1 MGGGRR
7 CEWFVPAFVDRGGLR
22 CEWQCP
28 RLCRPSRLCACVLGG
43 RGWSGRGAA
52 WQCWRGACEGVS
64 GFVPAPCAL
73 GECRCEWPCPRPPC
87 PFPFLCVV
95 LCCRGVRC
103 VPRGWRLTR
112 VCRLGQ
118 CCRCGALRSELGV
131 GSVSLSCIVLCS
143 GVLGRVVLL
152 EERRERCAVARR
164 KICYVMLCYVCS
176 AGHTMFTT

>member
-43 RGWSGRGAA
+43 RGGSGRGAA

-95 LCCRGVRC
+95 LCCRGSGVFRGGGVSRGC
-103 VPRGWRLTR
+103 VGW
-112 VCRLGQ
+112 VSAVGVAP
-118 CCRCGALRSELGV
+118 CGPS
-131 GSVSLSCIVLCS
+131 SVWVVWACPVLYCIVL
-143 GVLGRVVLL
+143 GGPGTRGL
-152 EERRERCAVARR
+152 ARGAAR
-164 KICYVMLCYVCS
+164 ALCCS
-176 AGHTMFTT
+176 AA